1 MFKDRDQAAT
11 ELAARLAHLRGQ
23 RPLILAVP
31 RGAVPM
37 GVILATALEGD
48 LDLILVRKLGR
59 PAIPSTP
66 SVRSTRPGMSM
77 SIRMSPLTW
86 MRSTW
91 PRKRP
96 ANWPSSGAG
105 APSTGR
111 SRSIQ
116 PAGWWWWWTTAS
128 PPAPR

>member
-48 LDLILVRKLGR
+48 LDLILVGTRQSRVRHRCGR
-59 PAIPSTP
+59 RGWACLCQ
-66 SVRSTRPGMSM
+66 PGCC
-77 SIRMSPLTW
+77 R
-86 MRSTW
+86 
-91 PRKRP
+91 
-96 ANWPSSGAG
+96 
-105 APSTGR
+105 
-111 SRSIQ
+111 
-116 PAGWWWWWTTAS
+116 
-128 PPAPR
+128 